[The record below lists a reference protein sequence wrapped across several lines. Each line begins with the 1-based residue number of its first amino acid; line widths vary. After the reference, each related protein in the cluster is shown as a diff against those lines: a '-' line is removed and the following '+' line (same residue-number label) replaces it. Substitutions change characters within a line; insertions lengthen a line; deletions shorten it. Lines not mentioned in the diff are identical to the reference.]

1 MEIQFEYFIGLIK
14 IENWKI
20 EKGLDED
27 LIIGKNEDYYFTLGD
42 NHDSS
47 DQAMFNIEFKENVI
61 EKVFYEKNENIEMN
75 IELFRNIK
83 TNEYTGVVR
92 K

>member
-1 MEIQFEYFIGLIK
+1 
-14 IENWKI
+14 
-20 EKGLDED
+20 
-27 LIIGKNEDYYFTLGD
+27 
-42 NHDSS
+42 
-47 DQAMFNIEFKENVI
+47 MFNIEFKENVI